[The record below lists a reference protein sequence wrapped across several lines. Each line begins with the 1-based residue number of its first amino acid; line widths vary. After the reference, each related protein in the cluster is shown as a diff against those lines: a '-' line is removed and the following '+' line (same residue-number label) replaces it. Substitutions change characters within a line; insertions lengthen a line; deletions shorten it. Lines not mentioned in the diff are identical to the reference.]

1 MSVKVKDIYMKNRT
15 YSFFIDIINRKKNFN
30 PSNIKIDKK
39 SSKNIFFYYIGYVTI
54 KEYVQKMYC
63 NRLVVF
69 FRNMNR
75 HFEEIGKNKYLTL
88 QYSS

>member
-1 MSVKVKDIYMKNRT
+1 MSIKVKDIDMKNRT
-15 YSFFIDIINRKKNFN
+15 YSFFIDIINRKNFN

-75 HFEEIGKNKYLTL
+75 HFEEISKNKYLTL
-88 QYSS
+88 QSSS